1 MRAAVIGTGGWG
13 TAISVLL
20 EDAGHD
26 VTLWSRS
33 AYRAEEITALR
44 ENPTYLPRV
53 LVPPKVHV
61 TSNEEDLRGHD
72 LYIFAVPSHVL
83 REIATRV
90 APFIKSDSA
99 LYVSASK
106 GIERG
111 SLKRMTEVLR
121 EVLVVPEDRVL
132 AFSGPSHA
140 EEVARHIP
148 TVVVAACTDPNAA
161 RTVQNAF
168 TLPYFRVYRTND
180 VVGVELGGALKNVI
194 AICAGILDGEGY
206 GDNTI
211 AALVTRGIAEIR
223 RLGIALGADGETF
236 AGVAGLGD
244 LVVTCLSKHSRN
256 RRLGV
261 EIGKGRKLQ
270 EILKDMKM
278 VAEGVTTTESATA
291 LARKHNIEMPII
303 EETYKILFEG
313 KDHRSATEDLMKRA
327 TKDERW

>member
-1 MRAAVIGTGGWG
+1 MRSAVIGAGGWG
-13 TAISVLL
+13 TAISILL
-20 EDAGHD
+20 AEGGHD
-26 VTLWSRS
+26 VTLWSR
-33 AYRAEEITALR
+33 AKERAEELATTR
-44 ENPTYLPRV
+44 ENPTYLHGVSIPESV
-53 LVPPKVHV
+53 KVAGD
-61 TSNEEDLRGHD
+61 EIDLRD
-72 LYIFAVPSHVL
+72 KELYIFAVPSHVL
-83 REIATRV
+83 REVATRV
-90 APFIKSDSA
+90 APFVRSNTA

-111 SLKRMTEVLR
+111 SLKRMTEVLA
-121 EVLVVPEDRVL
+121 EVLDVPQDRVL

-140 EEVARHIP
+140 EEVARKIP
-148 TVVVAACTDPNAA
+148 TVVVAAGIDPNAA
-161 RTVQNAF
+161 RTIQQVF

-180 VVGVELGGALKNVI
+180 VTGVELGGALKNVI

-256 RRLGV
+256 RRLGI
-261 EIGKGRKLQ
+261 EIGKGRKLAD
-270 EILKDMKM
+270 ILKQMKM
-278 VAEGVTTTESATA
+278 VAEGVTTTESAKA
-291 LARKHNIEMPII
+291 LASKHNIEMPII

-313 KDHRSATEDLMKRA
+313 KDHRAATQDLMQRA

>member
-13 TAISVLL
+13 TAISLL
-20 EDAGHD
+20 LAEGGHE
-26 VTLWSRS
+26 VTFWSRTPQ
-33 AYRAEEITALR
+33 RAAEIAASR
-44 ENPTYLPRV
+44 ENPTYLPGIRI
-53 LVPPKVHV
+53 PDSIHV
-61 TSNEEDLRGHD
+61 IGDDKDLENHD
-72 LYIFAVPSHVL
+72 LYIFAVPSHVV
-83 REIATRV
+83 REIAARV
-90 APFIKSDSA
+90 APYVKSDTA

-106 GIERG
+106 GVERK
-111 SLKRMTEVLR
+111 SLKRMTEVLSDIL
-121 EVLVVPEDRVL
+121 EVPDDRVL

-140 EEVARHIP
+140 EEVARKIP
-148 TVVVAACTDPNAA
+148 TVVVAAGVDPNAA

-180 VVGVELGGALKNVI
+180 VIGVELAGALKNVI

-223 RLGIALGADGETF
+223 RLGVALGADGETF

-261 EIGKGRKLQ
+261 EIGKGRTLQ
-270 EILKDMKM
+270 DILKDMKM
-278 VAEGVTTTESATA
+278 VAEGVTTTESAKA
-291 LARKHNIEMPII
+291 LASKHNIEMPII
-303 EETYKILFEG
+303 EETYRILFEG
-313 KDHRSATEDLMKRA
+313 KDHRLATQDLMQRA
-327 TKDERW
+327 VKDERW

>member
-13 TAISVLL
+13 TAISILL
-20 EDAGHD
+20 AEGGHD
-26 VTLWSRS
+26 VTFWSRTS
-33 AYRAEEITALR
+33 ERAAEIAATR
-44 ENPTYLPRV
+44 ENPTYLPSIHIDEKI
-53 LVPPKVHV
+53 KV
-61 TSNEEDLRGHD
+61 TGNDSDLTGRD
-72 LYIFAVPSHVL
+72 LYIFAVPSHVV
-83 REIATRV
+83 REIAARLKN
-90 APFIKSDSA
+90 FIKNDTA

-111 SLKRMTEVLR
+111 SMMRMTEVLG
-121 EVLVVPEDRVL
+121 EVLEVPADRVL

-140 EEVARHIP
+140 EEVARKIP
-148 TVVVAACTDPNAA
+148 TVVVAAGSDPNAA
-161 RTVQNAF
+161 RTVQSAF

-180 VVGVELGGALKNVI
+180 VTGVELGGALKNVI

-223 RLGIALGADGETF
+223 RLGVALGADGETF

-261 EIGKGRKLQ
+261 EVGKGRKLPD
-270 EILKDMKM
+270 ILKDMKM
-278 VAEGVTTTESATA
+278 VAEGVTTTESAKA
-291 LARKHNIEMPII
+291 LAAKHQIEMPII
-303 EETYKILFEG
+303 EETYRILFEG
-313 KDHRSATEDLMKRA
+313 KDHKAATEDLMQRA
-327 TKDERW
+327 VKDERW

>member
-13 TAISVLL
+13 TAISLL
-20 EDAGHD
+20 LAEGGHD
-26 VTLWSRS
+26 VTFWSRTTE
-33 AYRAEEITALR
+33 RATEIAASR
-44 ENPTYLPRV
+44 ENPTYLPG
-53 LVPPKVHV
+53 VHIPESIKL
-61 TSNEEDLRGHD
+61 TGNDADLANHD
-72 LYIFAVPSHVL
+72 LYIFAVPSHVV
-83 REIATRV
+83 RDIATRL
-90 APFIKSDSA
+90 APSIKSDTA
-99 LYVSASK
+99 LYISASK
-106 GIERG
+106 GVERKT
-111 SLKRMTEVLR
+111 LMRMTQVLSD
-121 EVLVVPEDRVL
+121 VLGVPEDRVL
-132 AFSGPSHA
+132 SFSGPSHA
-140 EEVARHIP
+140 EEVARKIP
-148 TVVVAACTDPNAA
+148 TVVVAAGTDPNAA

-180 VVGVELGGALKNVI
+180 VTGVELAGSLKNVI

-223 RLGIALGADGETF
+223 RLGVALGADGETF

-261 EIGKGRKLQ
+261 EIGKGRSLE

-278 VAEGVTTTESATA
+278 VAEGVTTTESAKA
-291 LARKHNIEMPII
+291 LAAKHSIEMPII
-303 EETYKILFEG
+303 EETYRILFEG
-313 KDHRSATEDLMKRA
+313 KDHRAATQDLMQRA